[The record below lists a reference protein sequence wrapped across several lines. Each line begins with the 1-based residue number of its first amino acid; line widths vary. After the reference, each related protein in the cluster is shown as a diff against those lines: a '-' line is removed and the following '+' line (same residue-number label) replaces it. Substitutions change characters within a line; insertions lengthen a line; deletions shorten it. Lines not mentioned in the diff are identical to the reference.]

1 MYVWYYFMQSLT
13 SKQPVQS
20 NSTMVADEMSII
32 LFSLSIKKMW
42 KNTVFRFYILL
53 CLFAFSGT

>member
-1 MYVWYYFMQSLT
+1 MQSLT

-32 LFSLSIKKMW
+32 LFSLSIKKM
-42 KNTVFRFYILL
+42 
-53 CLFAFSGT
+53 